1 MTVTAPDFATVGD
14 ITAMIWSSV
23 LGDDEPLV
31 PTTSELTG
39 ERVTGCVHISGGWAG
54 SVLFSCSQ
62 ETAERVAGALF
73 GMEQPEVSD
82 SEIVDAIGELTNVV
96 GGTIKSILPGP
107 SKLSLPSVISGTGY
121 SMAIPNAR
129 QVAEKRLVSQGEVV
143 VVSVWGV

>member
-1 MTVTAPDFATVGD
+1 MTVTVPDLTTVGD

-31 PTTSELTG
+31 PTTSDLTG

-62 ETAERVAGALF
+62 ATAERVAGALF
-73 GMEQPEVSD
+73 GMEQSDVSD
-82 SEIVDAIGELTNVV
+82 GEIVDAIGELTNVV

-107 SKLSLPSVISGTGY
+107 SKLSLPSVISGMGY
-121 SMAIPNAR
+121 SMAIPNAKAL
-129 QVAEKRLVSQGEVV
+129 AEKRLACQGEVV
-143 VVSVWGV
+143 VVSVWGI